1 MLLSGLWSRQLITHY
16 LVGTQNYTLV
26 YKGES
31 RLEVHACSDWASN
44 PNDRRSQTGYYLMI
58 AGSIFSWMS
67 QQIVAL
73 SSAETK
79 YMALSDCSCQCV

>member
-1 MLLSGLWSRQLITHY
+1 M
-16 LVGTQNYTLV
+16 
-26 YKGES
+26 
-31 RLEVHACSDWASN
+31 HALTG
-44 PNDRRSQTGYYLMI
+44 PLTGYYLMI

-73 SSAETK
+73 SSAEAK